1 MIAITQLVKLQLLEQ
16 NAILK
21 IKFQLRLW
29 RKSHNSKKYSCNF
42 RKVTIVR
49 YKVKIKTRLQWREIK
64 LQLWKSC
71 NCYSHNL
78 ISHNCD
84 FFHDCNIIM
93 KNKMAIVR
101 HEFTIERLRV
111 YCYIFFFPQTNTVSI
126 TDSSCKSQSRFLN
139 LQNVCSEVIKAGII
153 IFSEQSDNKTTH
165 SSLLEPYGQ
174 TKWGSY

>member
-1 MIAITQLVKLQLLEQ
+1 MRNTVMIAITQLVKLQLLEQ

-93 KNKMAIVR
+93 KIKWPLWDTNSQLRDWESIVTYFSF
-101 HEFTIERLRV
+101 HK
-111 YCYIFFFPQTNTVSI
+111 QT
-126 TDSSCKSQSRFLN
+126 QFLLQTLHVN
-139 LQNVCSEVIKAGII
+139 LKAG
-153 IFSEQSDNKTTH
+153 F
-165 SSLLEPYGQ
+165 
-174 TKWGSY
+174 